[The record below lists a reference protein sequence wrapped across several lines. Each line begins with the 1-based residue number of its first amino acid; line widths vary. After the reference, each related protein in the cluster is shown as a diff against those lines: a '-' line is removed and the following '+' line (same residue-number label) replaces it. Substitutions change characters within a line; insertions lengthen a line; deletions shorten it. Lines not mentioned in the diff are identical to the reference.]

1 MGLSFLQEIQESFT
15 AATEA
20 DDPHGRANVKR
31 LKAGMEWFV
40 KVWADED
47 RAWTPA
53 LATQWGNALATWL
66 ELEEITR
73 RLYGWQGCP
82 MGGATPADRS
92 SVRPVPTGPRRR
104 LASPHQVAVKA
115 ASPRRL
121 SFGCLGDIT
130 GRHGSHPWDRSRHL
144 GRSDGKLAC
153 AHAWPDG
160 LLPQDGDEAQAGC
173 RRPQGPGHEAG
184 RFAEPHTIT
193 LSVAP
198 NTGAERCPAKSS
210 RR

>member
-82 MGGATPADRS
+82 MKPGRCNPYGPFVCEACADRTQEK
-92 SVRPVPTGPRRR
+92 TGE
-104 LASPHQVAVKA
+104 SPPGGCEGGESQAPLFRMPGGHYWEAWDP
-115 ASPRRL
+115 SMGSLETPW
-121 SFGCLGDIT
+121 SF
-130 GRHGSHPWDRSRHL
+130 
-144 GRSDGKLAC
+144 
-153 AHAWPDG
+153 
-160 LLPQDGDEAQAGC
+160 
-173 RRPQGPGHEAG
+173 
-184 RFAEPHTIT
+184 
-193 LSVAP
+193 
-198 NTGAERCPAKSS
+198 
-210 RR
+210 